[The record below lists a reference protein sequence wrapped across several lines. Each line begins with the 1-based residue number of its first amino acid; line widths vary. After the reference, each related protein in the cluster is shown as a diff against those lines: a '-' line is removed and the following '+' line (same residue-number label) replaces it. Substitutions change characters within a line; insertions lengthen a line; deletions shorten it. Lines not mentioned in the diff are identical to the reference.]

1 MLILRLDGKTAI
13 LYGPLG
19 SEMIEF
25 LAKDEE
31 EKEKGR

>member
-1 MLILRLDGKTAI
+1 MERQSI

-31 EKEKGR
+31 EKEKGIDNR